1 MILRARCGAFP
12 TARGTCCAIAKRA
25 PTGGKLEHD
34 YMGSWNIR
42 DIFSKKA
49 KMILMKMLKIFL
61 ISILVTSCER
71 VAMDKDYPLFLKN
84 QSNHSVRTIINQG
97 GKFGLHYP
105 DTSLPEVSDRIS
117 IEILPGSKNAVAG
130 GDVTWAQIFASQFPL
145 DTLSFFVLHS
155 DTVSKFI
162 WNDIKSDYKILKRYD
177 VSLTDLEKL
186 NYTLTYPPDST
197 MRGIKMYPK

>member
-1 MILRARCGAFP
+1 
-12 TARGTCCAIAKRA
+12 
-25 PTGGKLEHD
+25 
-34 YMGSWNIR
+34 
-42 DIFSKKA
+42 
-49 KMILMKMLKIFL
+49 MKMLKIFL